1 MASSPI
7 VEGNHLVTFTITS
20 GGSDIPDTYQILDIK
35 ISQEINKIAEAEITI
50 RDGNASQQTFEIT
63 DSDTFVPGAEIE
75 IQLGYESENESVFS
89 GIVTKQ
95 SIKIDT
101 AGSLL
106 LITCKDTIVQTTVA
120 RKNAVFLNST
130 DSDIIT
136 QIAGNYSFDNS
147 VDDTTVT
154 HEEVVQ
160 FYATD
165 WDFIVNRAEVNGM
178 IVYTDSG
185 TLTVAAPAV
194 SDSPD
199 LTVQYGYDIIELDAE
214 IDATTQYTSVEG
226 NSWDIANQ
234 ALTNATASEPS
245 INEQGNL
252 SGATLGD
259 VLSATNVLNAS
270 VPITSDAVQAW
281 ADAVLLKSRM
291 SRYRGSITFQGS
303 SLAKVNGTITLNGLG
318 DRFNG
323 DAYISGVTHTVENGQ
338 WHTEIKIGISPEWF
352 SEKANTSGP
361 IASGLLQGVKGLQT
375 GTVKQIYEDEG
386 GEYRVEVQIPILDDD
401 TATVWAR
408 MSTFYA
414 SNSVGAFFYP
424 EVGDEV
430 ILGFMNDDPRFPII
444 LGSVYSSALA
454 PPVAIG
460 DANNYIK
467 TLMTKSQLQLQ
478 FDDENIVMTLV
489 TPNNNTI
496 VISDQD
502 EGITITDQNSNQIQM
517 NGNGIT
523 IESQSSM
530 TIKAADDLTIQG
542 SSVTITADND
552 MTISGSSV
560 SASADQSMTISGS
573 SECDISSSGETNIS
587 GSMVNLN

>member
-20 GGSDIPDTYQILDIK
+20 GGSDIPDTYQVLDIK
-35 ISQEINKIAEAEITI
+35 VIQEINKIAEAEITI
-50 RDGNASQQTFEIT
+50 RDGSASEQTFEIT
-63 DSDTFVPGAEIE
+63 DADTFVPGAEIE
-75 IQLGYESENESVFS
+75 IKLGYENQNDSVFT

-95 SIKIDT
+95 SIKID
-101 AGSLL
+101 ASGSIL
-106 LITCKDTIVQTTVA
+106 LITCKDTVVQSTIA
-120 RKNAVFLNST
+120 RKNAVFLSAT
-130 DSDIIT
+130 DSDIIE
-136 QIAGNYSFDNS
+136 QIAGNYSFENA
-147 VDDTTVT
+147 VDATTVT

-178 IVYTDSG
+178 VVFTDSG
-185 TLTVAAPAV
+185 TLTVATPGV
-194 SDSPD
+194 SETAD

-214 IDATTQYTSVEG
+214 IDATSQYSSVEG
-226 NSWDIANQ
+226 NSWDMANQ
-234 ALTNATASEPS
+234 ALTNATASEPTV
-245 INEQGNL
+245 NDQGNL
-252 SGATLGD
+252 SGSTLGE

-303 SLAKVNGTITLNGLG
+303 ALAKVNGTITLNGLG

-323 DAYISGVTHTVENGQ
+323 DAYISGVTHSIDDGQ
-338 WHTEIKIGISPEWF
+338 WHTEVKIGMSPEWF

-375 GTVKQIYEDEG
+375 GTVKQIYEDTG
-386 GEYRVEVQIPILDDD
+386 GEYRVEVQIPVLDDD

-414 SNSVGAFFYP
+414 SSSVGAFFYP

-430 ILGFMNDDPRFPII
+430 ILGFMNEDPRFPII
-444 LGSVYSSALA
+444 LGSVYSSALT
-454 PPVAIG
+454 PPVDIA

-478 FDDENIVMTLV
+478 FDDENIVMTIV

-502 EGITITDQNSNQIQM
+502 QGITITDENSNQIQM
-517 NGNGIT
+517 NADGIT
-523 IESQSSM
+523 IQSQSSM
-530 TIKAADDLTIQG
+530 TIQAADDLTIQG

-552 MTISGSSV
+552 LTVSGSSV

-573 SECDISSSGETNIS
+573 SGCDISSSGETNIS